1 MNKTSITIGNEY
13 DKELILVLS
22 KVLQDLNAIKIDENT
37 GLAGSQDLYLFT
49 FDING
54 DILTIEIET
63 YIGISLIGSKDLIE
77 EIKNRIDMETASR

>member
-37 GLAGSQDLYLFT
+37 GLAARVGTVSPALF
-49 FDING
+49 G
-54 DILTIEIET
+54 
-63 YIGISLIGSKDLIE
+63 
-77 EIKNRIDMETASR
+77 A